1 VSGLD
6 QIEVAV
12 ESPESPEMVRSIL
25 AEIGSRIEH
34 YLHDGTRGEIDLQGL
49 PLSAADRQHLQQ
61 MLGVGEVTITIDVM
75 GRSEIRETS
84 FPGVWWVTHR
94 DGEERAVAQ
103 LIEIDEIPRMV
114 AADRPEM
121 EQSAAR
127 LKGNNQQKR

>member
-1 VSGLD
+1 MSGLD

-61 MLGVGEVTITIDVM
+61 MLGVGEVTMTLDVM
-75 GRSEIRETS
+75 GQSEIRETA

-94 DGEERAVAQ
+94 DGEERVVAQ
-103 LIEIDEIPRMV
+103 LIEIAEIPRIIV
-114 AADRPEM
+114 PDRLEM
-121 EQSAAR
+121 EQAVVR
-127 LKGNNQQKR
+127 LKGK